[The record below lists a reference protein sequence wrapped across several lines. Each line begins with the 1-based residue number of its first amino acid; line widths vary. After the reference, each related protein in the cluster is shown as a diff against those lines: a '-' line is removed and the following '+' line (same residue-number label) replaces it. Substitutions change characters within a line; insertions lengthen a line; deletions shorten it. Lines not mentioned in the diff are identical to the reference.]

1 MPLTHV
7 IRVRFSYPL
16 QRKRGNAVKLHFL
29 FFFIDLK
36 VRFFIYSQPDS
47 FFPLLPGQIYEQVE
61 IQLAERK
68 VGTIIGYIK
77 RPGSTERIESSE
89 WLLTSFTHKHFPGK
103 T

>member
-1 MPLTHV
+1 MQLNY
-7 IRVRFSYPL
+7 ISS
-16 QRKRGNAVKLHFL
+16 
-29 FFFIDLK
+29 FFIDLK

-47 FFPLLPGQIYEQVE
+47 FFPLLPGQVYEQVE

-89 WLLTSFTHKHFPGK
+89 WLLASFTHKHFRERRRRIRLE
-103 T
+103 